1 MGADVISHCPNQSVP
16 AIGTTVTVVWNDDIS
31 WQMVGLP
38 MACGDSSTGIMQ
50 GSFTVTSVNPATR
63 TSTLQRTA

>member
-1 MGADVISHCPNQSVP
+1 VISHCPDTPVPNIGASV
-16 AIGTTVTVVWNDDIS
+16 TVTWNDDIS

-38 MACGDSSTGIMQ
+38 MACGDKTGTMV
-50 GSFTVTSVNPATR
+50 GSFTVTAVNWASR